1 MKTIRDINES
11 SESTGIETTSA
22 TGPVPAA
29 AETGEAR
36 MAAGTAGARRP
47 GRAHG
52 LRGLVVCAGLVAL
65 LAPLPALAAAG
76 TGSSDSADDT
86 LSDYT
91 KDQVVYVKAD
101 AEGDTQ
107 GIYVVNAVDSAEDG
121 TITETGDYQGVQNL
135 TDTRPVTS
143 ERGEVTY
150 DVDEDE
156 TFYYRGDLSVTT
168 ELPWDVEVRY
178 YLDDDEVDPEEVA
191 GAEGDLRIVLSVG
204 PSKHAE
210 DSAEL
215 STYTDN
221 YLLQITAALDDDE
234 ASSIVAPDATMAT
247 AGNDT
252 QLTYMVMPGEGGQF
266 EISAQVKRLLLRRL
280 HDRGHTAVDVDR
292 RGHGRDG
299 RRQRGHRQAYELD
312 LRRQRRRPGR
322 ELRRGRR
329 ELGLGRGARRRER
342 ACRRAGPRLVSSS
355 SALVDGSASVAAGL
369 SSANDGAAS
378 LSSAISDQLVPGME
392 TLATSSGTYR
402 DSLASK
408 AQESRDAADAVDV
421 ATAQATYEQAMQD
434 YVAAYVQC
442 VLYGGDP
449 ASDETV
455 TAAQGTLQQALTDF
469 VTAQATV
476 AGYDSAADA
485 LDQAA
490 SGYADIDAGIQGLV
504 DEESDSSVYSL
515 RDGASELADGV
526 STLSSGYGEVD
537 QGISDYTAGAASL
550 QDGARTLSDGA
561 TSLADGASTL
571 ASGAKDLA
579 DGTQQMADET
589 SDLSTRI
596 ADTISD
602 EIDSYLHPEFTIVDF
617 VNGESSNVG
626 TVQFVIMTES
636 IEAPDDAGASNDA
649 DSSSSPDADNTQQ
662 EQTFWDKLMALF
674 E

>member
-1 MKTIRDINES
+1 MKTIRDNNES
-11 SESTGIETTSA
+11 SESTGIETALA
-22 TGPVPAA
+22 TGPMPAA

-36 MAAGTAGARRP
+36 MAAGTTETRRP

-168 ELPWDVEVRY
+168 GLPWDVEVRY

-266 EISAQVKRLLLRRL
+266 EISAQVKDFSFDGFTIVGIPLSMSI
-280 HDRGHTAVDVDR
+280 DVDTAEMVD
-292 RGHGRDG
+292 GNADIDKLTSSISDVNDGAQDVSSGAADVSSGSGEVRDG
-299 RRQRGHRQAYELD
+299 ASALADGLD
-312 LRRQRRRPGR
+312 G
-322 ELRRGRR
+322 
-329 ELGLGRGARRRER
+329 
-342 ACRRAGPRLVSSS
+342 LVSSS

-392 TLATSSGTYR
+392 TLATGSGTYR

-602 EIDSYLHPEFTIVDF
+602 EIDSYLHPEFTMVDF

-636 IEAPDDAGASNDA
+636 IEAPDDASASNDA
-649 DSSSSPDADNTQQ
+649 GSSSSPDADNAQQ

>member
-1 MKTIRDINES
+1 MKTIRDNNES
-11 SESTGIETTSA
+11 SESTGIETA
-22 TGPVPAA
+22 LETGPMPAA
-29 AETGEAR
+29 AGTGEAR

-76 TGSSDSADDT
+76 SGSSDSADDT

-221 YLLQITAALDDDE
+221 YLLQITAALDDDK

-266 EISAQVKRLLLRRL
+266 EISAQVKDFSFDGFTIVGIPLSMSI
-280 HDRGHTAVDVDR
+280 DVDTAEMVD
-292 RGHGRDG
+292 GNADIDKLTSSISDVNDGAQDVSSGAADVSSGSGEVRDG
-299 RRQRGHRQAYELD
+299 ASALADGLD
-312 LRRQRRRPGR
+312 G
-322 ELRRGRR
+322 
-329 ELGLGRGARRRER
+329 
-342 ACRRAGPRLVSSS
+342 LVSSS

-392 TLATSSGTYR
+392 TLATGSGTYR

-449 ASDETV
+449 RQRRDRDRRSGHP
-455 TAAQGTLQQALTDF
+455 AAGAHR
-469 VTAQATV
+469 
-476 AGYDSAADA
+476 
-485 LDQAA
+485 
-490 SGYADIDAGIQGLV
+490 
-504 DEESDSSVYSL
+504 L
-515 RDGASELADGV
+515 RDRAGNRG
-526 STLSSGYGEVD
+526 
-537 QGISDYTAGAASL
+537 GI
-550 QDGARTLSDGA
+550 
-561 TSLADGASTL
+561 
-571 ASGAKDLA
+571 
-579 DGTQQMADET
+579 
-589 SDLSTRI
+589 
-596 ADTISD
+596 
-602 EIDSYLHPEFTIVDF
+602 
-617 VNGESSNVG
+617 
-626 TVQFVIMTES
+626 
-636 IEAPDDAGASNDA
+636 
-649 DSSSSPDADNTQQ
+649 
-662 EQTFWDKLMALF
+662 
-674 E
+674 